1 MKNRDGKN
9 PTTATRGKLERA
21 LIELE
26 SFVGSYR
33 INGVTDREFAS
44 IKSAISR
51 IQVVESRMYQSEQS
65 GYAPS
70 HSRGAYVEPMET
82 DGIEVTG

>member
-1 MKNRDGKN
+1 MTQ
-9 PTTATRGKLERA
+9 TTATRGKLERA

-33 INGVTDREFAS
+33 INGVERREFAS
-44 IKSAISR
+44 ISSAISR

-65 GYAPS
+65 GYAPGHS
-70 HSRGAYVEPMET
+70 HRLAVGLGAYVEPMET

>member
-1 MKNRDGKN
+1 MRDGRH

-33 INGVTDREFAS
+33 LNSVTDREFTR
-44 IKSAISR
+44 IKYAISE
-51 IQVVESRMYQSEQS
+51 IQQIESRMYQDEQAK
-65 GYAPS
+65 GE
-70 HSRGAYVEPMET
+70 R
-82 DGIEVTG
+82 